1 MDEKNDEG
9 NEIPSKKKTIAPLY
23 SEASWLNRIKIPNN
37 KHKMV
42 TRKRQRSGSFLA
54 ENSENELSSVSKFSK
69 LEDEKAADKS
79 EEITP
84 ESIIS
89 REIVNDLVLNFE
101 TTQDRIT
108 MCRSILEN
116 VITNFE
122 TSEDI
127 CEGILSNVI
136 ENIESKEQTRMLNN
150 IKENFNRLRNE
161 GKEKKNSNFDYFEI
175 IGSSR
180 SNEMK
185 CEDIFG
191 PIKITTMAP
200 IKSDKIEFPKEN
212 VDVKTTKQLLDQYAN
227 KELTSGQA
235 KSASVDQ
242 KYVMAAVKI
251 HAEMKCE
258 DIFGLKE
265 DRQRKI
271 KIEGEKICQTIFND
285 VISNLETKQ
294 DRKNISKGIL
304 DSLVDNFET
313 SDDRQFICTEI
324 VKSLI
329 PNFEASQKKEIIC
342 GKNLNSNVKNHQLK
356 EPVAIDKENPSLEFG
371 CSIFTEKY
379 LEMKKNENI
388 SPEMEIINDENI
400 KVQDS
405 DGELISRNILDTVVE
420 NLDIGEI
427 IAEEIMND
435 LVGNLEL
442 KIEQHHT
449 GGMDIFSRLLGF

>member
-9 NEIPSKKKTIAPLY
+9 NVIPTKKKIIAPLY

-37 KHKMV
+37 KHKMA

-69 LEDEKAADKS
+69 LDDEKADKS
-79 EEITP
+79 EEISP
-84 ESIIS
+84 GSIIS

-101 TTQDRIT
+101 TSQDRNT
-108 MCRSILEN
+108 MCRIILDN

-127 CEGILSNVI
+127 CKGILSNVI

-161 GKEKKNSNFDYFEI
+161 GKEKKKSNFDYFEI

-200 IKSDKIEFPKEN
+200 IKSDKIEFSKEN
-212 VDVKTTKQLLDQYAN
+212 VDLKTTKQLLNQYAN
-227 KELTSGQA
+227 KELTSGQT
-235 KSASVDQ
+235 KIASVDR
-242 KYVMAAVKI
+242 KSVVAPVKI
-251 HAEMKCE
+251 NSEMKCE

-271 KIEGEKICQTIFND
+271 KIEGEKICKTIFND
-285 VISNLETKQ
+285 VISNLETKE

-313 SDDRQFICTEI
+313 SDDRQFMCTEI

-329 PNFEASQKKEIIC
+329 PNFDTSDEKQIIC
-342 GKNLNSNVKNHQLK
+342 DKNLNSNVENHELK
-356 EPVAIDKENPSLEFG
+356 KPVAIEEKNPSLEFG
-371 CSIFTEKY
+371 SSIFTEKY

-388 SPEMEIINDENI
+388 SPGMDVISNENI
-400 KVQDS
+400 KVPDS
-405 DGELISRNILDTVVE
+405 DGELISRNILNTVVE

-427 IAEEIMND
+427 ISEEIMND
-435 LVGNLEL
+435 LVANLEL
-442 KIEQHHT
+442 KIEQQPT